1 MSDAPATAPAL
12 EDRDP
17 LAVDADTMRQLGYRA
32 IDVLVDRFAGLADQ
46 PTVQLATRGEMD
58 ARLREEPPAEPRAF
72 EDVLDRL
79 TRDVLPYSSR
89 TDHPRFF
96 AFVPTSP
103 TWPSVI
109 GDLLATGFNIYQG
122 AWLESA
128 GPSAVELVV
137 IDWFRSWLG
146 LPAETGGLLVSG
158 GSAAN
163 MTALAC
169 AADDRLGPDRSGGV
183 VYVSSQAHS
192 SVIRATRVLGFP
204 PERVRVLP
212 TDAGYRLE
220 PGTLEAAVAED
231 EAAGLRPFFAVATA
245 GTTNTG
251 SVDPAEALADV
262 CARRGLWLH
271 VDAAY
276 GGFAALTE
284 RGRRALA
291 GIERADSV
299 TLDPHKWLYQPYEA
313 GCVLV
318 RDRELLLRSF
328 RILPDYLRDAQ
339 VAGDREVNFGDLGI
353 QLTRSARALKIWVS
367 LQYFGLDAFRETI
380 DRCLDLAQ
388 LAADEIEAA
397 PELELISPPTLG
409 VVCFRR
415 RPAGVDDEAE
425 LARSNS
431 AVVARLAAS
440 GQGMISSTR
449 LDGRYVLRLCV
460 LNHASG
466 RDDVLRIVRF
476 AAECDPAGDVEA
488 HAQPW
493 QDAELAR
500 FAAYDRNTDA
510 GSL

>member
-1 MSDAPATAPAL
+1 MREIPGPAPAV

-17 LAVDADTMRQLGYRA
+17 LAVDADTMRELGYRA
-32 IDVLVDRFAGLADQ
+32 IDVLVDRFAHLGEQ
-46 PTVQLATRGEMD
+46 PTVQAATRAEMD
-58 ARLREEPPAEPRAF
+58 ARVREAPPAGPCGF

-89 TDHPRFF
+89 SDHPRFF

-146 LPAETGGLLVSG
+146 LPEGAGGLLVSG

-169 AADDRLGPDRSGGV
+169 AADARLGPDRSRGV

-204 PERVRVLP
+204 AERVRVLP
-212 TDAGYRLE
+212 TDDRYRLSVE
-220 PGTLEAAVAED
+220 ALAAAVSKD
-231 EAAGLRPFFAVATA
+231 EAAGLVPFFVVATG

-251 SVDPAEALADV
+251 SVDPLDELADL
-262 CARRGLWLH
+262 CAERGLWLH

-328 RILPDYLRDAQ
+328 RILPDYLRDAE

-367 LQYFGLDAFRETI
+367 LQYFGLDAFRATI

-388 LAADEIEAA
+388 LAADEIEAS
-397 PELELISPPTLG
+397 PELEVLSAPTLG

-415 RPAGVDDEAE
+415 RPPGVEDEGE
-425 LARSNS
+425 LARVNS

-449 LDGRYVLRLCV
+449 LDGRYALRLCV

-466 RDDVLRIVRF
+466 RDDVLRIVHF
-476 AAECDPAGDVEA
+476 AAETAGNGDVEA

-493 QDAELAR
+493 QDDELAR
-500 FAAYDRNTDA
+500 FAAYDRGSDA

>member
-1 MSDAPATAPAL
+1 MSDAPAPAVQ
-12 EDRDP
+12 DRDP
-17 LAVDADTMRQLGYRA
+17 LAVDPDTMRELGYRA
-32 IDVLVDRFAGLADQ
+32 IDVLVERFAHLGEQ
-46 PTVQLATRGEMD
+46 PAVQAASREEMD
-58 ARLREEPPAEPRAF
+58 ARLREQPPAAPTGF

-79 TRDVLPYSSR
+79 THDVLPYASR
-89 TDHPRFF
+89 SDHPRFF
-96 AFVPTSP
+96 AFIPTSP

-137 IDWFRSWLG
+137 IDWFRSWVG
-146 LPAETGGLLVSG
+146 LPEGSGGLLVSG

-163 MTALAC
+163 RTALAC
-169 AADDRLGPDRSGGV
+169 AADARLGPDRSGGV

-204 PERVRVLP
+204 REQVRVLP
-212 TDAGYRLE
+212 VDDRYRMRPDALVR
-220 PGTLEAAVAED
+220 AVADD
-231 EAAGLRPFFAVATA
+231 EAAGLRPFFVVGTA

-251 SVDPAEALADV
+251 SVDPLRELADV
-262 CARRGLWLH
+262 CAERGLWLH
-271 VDAAY
+271 ADAAY
-276 GGFAALTE
+276 GGFATLTE

-291 GIERADSV
+291 GIDRADSV

-328 RILPDYLRDAQ
+328 RIMPDYLRDAE
-339 VAGDREVNFGDLGI
+339 VTGDREVNFGDLGI

-367 LQYFGLDAFRETI
+367 LQYFGLDAFRTTI
-380 DRCLDLAQ
+380 DRCLDIAQ
-388 LAADEIEAA
+388 LAAQEIEAA
-397 PELELISPPTLG
+397 DELELMSPPTLG

-415 RPAGVDDEAE
+415 RPPGVTDEAE
-425 LARSNS
+425 LAHVNS
-431 AVVARLAAS
+431 AIVARLAAS

-449 LDGRYVLRLCV
+449 LEGRFALRLCV

-466 RDDVLRIVRF
+466 REDVLRVVRF
-476 AAECDPAGDVEA
+476 AAETDGNGEVEA
-488 HAQPW
+488 HARPW

-500 FAAYDRNTDA
+500 FASYERHTDA
-510 GSL
+510 GSI

>member
-1 MSDAPATAPAL
+1 MTQATSPAPVV

-17 LAVDADTMRQLGYRA
+17 LAVDPDTMRELGYRA
-32 IDVLVDRFAGLADQ
+32 IDLLVERFTHLGEQ
-46 PTVQLATRGEMD
+46 PAVVAATRAEMD
-58 ARLREEPPAEPRAF
+58 VRVREPAPAAPAEF
-72 EDVLDRL
+72 EDILERL
-79 TRDVLPYSSR
+79 TRDVLPYASR
-89 TDHPRFF
+89 SDHPRFF

-103 TWPSVI
+103 TWPGVI

-128 GPSAVELVV
+128 GPSAIELVV
-137 IDWFRSWLG
+137 IDWFRTWLG
-146 LPAETGGLLVSG
+146 LPETAGGLLVSG

-169 AADDRLGPDRSGGV
+169 AADALLGADRSRGV
-183 VYVSSQAHS
+183 VYLSAQAHS
-192 SVIRATRVLGFP
+192 SAIRATRVLGFP

-212 TDAGYRLE
+212 TDDEYRMRLDALE
-220 PGTLEAAVAED
+220 ELVAAD
-231 EAAGLRPFFAVATA
+231 EAAGLEPFFVVGTA

-251 SVDPAEALADV
+251 SVDRLDALADL
-262 CARRGLWLH
+262 CSERGLWLH

-284 RGRRALA
+284 RGRRTLR
-291 GIERADSV
+291 GIERADTV

-313 GCVLV
+313 GCLLA

-328 RILPDYLRDAQ
+328 RILPDYLRDAD
-339 VAGDREVNFGDLGI
+339 VSGDREINFSDLGI

-367 LQYFGLDAFRETI
+367 LQYFGVDAFRAAI

-388 LAADEIEAA
+388 LAATRIARE
-397 PELELISPPTLG
+397 PELELLAPPTLG

-415 RPAGVDDEAE
+415 RPPGVDDEAE
-425 LARSNS
+425 LARVNS
-431 AVVARLAAS
+431 AIVARMAAS
-440 GQGMISSTR
+440 GEGMISSTR
-449 LDGRYVLRLCV
+449 LHGRYALRVCV

-466 RDDVLRIVRF
+466 PDDVARAVSF
-476 AAECDPAGDVEA
+476 AAESPAGGEVEA
-488 HAQPW
+488 HAAAW

-500 FAAYDRNTDA
+500 FAAYDRGTDA